1 MRLHLVAEAAYVVPQ
16 LPPHRLES
24 VVNGDIHVLVWTP
37 DFQTLVPLSLLFPFQ
52 VRLMRDDEFLTRHL
66 EFDAYMKWVT
76 VSMVSMR
83 RFDNHAPTRDAA
95 EILIELIRFL
105 LNLRRY
111 GRGCVRVS
119 EGRLHWQHH
128 DSLDILSF

>member
-1 MRLHLVAEAAYVVPQ
+1 
-16 LPPHRLES
+16 
-24 VVNGDIHVLVWTP
+24 
-37 DFQTLVPLSLLFPFQ
+37 
-52 VRLMRDDEFLTRHL
+52 
-66 EFDAYMKWVT
+66 
-76 VSMVSMR
+76 
-83 RFDNHAPTRDAA
+83 
-95 EILIELIRFL
+95 

>member
-24 VVNGDIHVLVWTP
+24 VANGDIHILVWTP
-37 DFQTLVPLSLLFPFQ
+37 DFQTPVPLSLLFPFQ

-76 VSMVSMR
+76 VSMVPMR
-83 RFDNHAPTRDAA
+83 RSDNHAATRDAA

-105 LNLRRY
+105 LDPSRHCH
-111 GRGCVRVS
+111 GCVHVS
-119 EGRLHWQHH
+119 KGRLHWHHH
-128 DSLDILSF
+128 DSLDVLSF